1 MLLAAD
7 NTWLHFEDRVAY
19 IDDAC
24 MLGVY
29 CLNGK
34 AVFIMIDQGN
44 DVGYLDLFTY
54 VYNFFICMFSAINV
68 FKCKHVKVLFY
79 YSHLN

>member
-1 MLLAAD
+1 MIVQVLLAAD
-7 NTWLHFEDRVAY
+7 NTWLNFEDRVAY
-19 IDDAC
+19 IYTC

-44 DVGYLDLFTY
+44 DVGYLDPFTY
-54 VYNFFICMFSAINV
+54 VHIF
-68 FKCKHVKVLFY
+68 LFAR
-79 YSHLN
+79 LML

>member
-1 MLLAAD
+1 
-7 NTWLHFEDRVAY
+7 
-19 IDDAC
+19 

-34 AVFIMIDQGN
+34 AVFILIDQGN

-54 VYNFFICMFSAINV
+54 VHIFFICMFNAINV
-68 FKCKHVKVLFY
+68 FKCKHFQVLFY
-79 YSHLN
+79 CSHLNLTIKCCLKCISYRFNT